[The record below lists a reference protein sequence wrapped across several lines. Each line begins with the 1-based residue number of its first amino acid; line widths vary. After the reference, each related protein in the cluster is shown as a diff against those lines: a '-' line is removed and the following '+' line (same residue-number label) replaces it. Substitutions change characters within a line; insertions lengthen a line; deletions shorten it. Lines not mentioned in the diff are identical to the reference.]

1 MYAGAPGATCDY
13 QHGETVNMIAEVH
26 LSKIIGSLIPQTL
39 HFFGGTIYRMFLSCV
54 SRHTMLGSMS
64 SEGGGVSPCVT
75 GIGCFCVIVC
85 IISYHISSTRD
96 L

>member
-64 SEGGGVSPCVT
+64 SEGGSLAMCNWHRLFLCDSVHH
-75 GIGCFCVIVC
+75 
-85 IISYHISSTRD
+85 IISYQFH
-96 L
+96 